1 MNFVLGRT
9 IRKSASRM
17 LCLKSQWNGEAI
29 LKRTPKIVSTV
40 RHSFFEMYVP
50 NLQYVRNKYSKN
62 KHSQSAEV
70 SK

>member
-1 MNFVLGRT
+1 MNFVFGRT

-17 LCLKSQWNGEAI
+17 LCLKSLWNGEDI

-40 RHSFFEMYVP
+40 RYSFCEMNRP
-50 NLQYVRNKYSKN
+50 NLQYVRNKHTKN

-70 SK
+70 SE

>member
-1 MNFVLGRT
+1 MNFVFGRT

-17 LCLKSQWNGEAI
+17 LCLKSLWNGEAI
-29 LKRTPKIVSTV
+29 LKSTPKIVSTA
-40 RHSFFEMYVP
+40 RYSLCEMYRP
-50 NLQYVRNKYSKN
+50 NLQYVRNKSTKN